1 MSSEI
6 MQETT
11 PLVECSA
18 FHRGMSVLEASLRNT
33 EDSDAIISG
42 LLKGAAEFYGA
53 SRASVVEA
61 DWDLGIGVITYEWC
75 KDGVSAQRDMLQCL
89 PMEKFP
95 RWRKALRANK
105 PVVISDLQ
113 RLEKVY
119 PDEAAFFREYGV
131 TTLLAA
137 PFSKRINQGFIAVDD
152 PTRYTDD
159 PVFLF
164 IASYAVVVELNE
176 IKQQQSLL
184 AATKA
189 SKYNPEDIH
198 VNFFGGM
205 EIISSKGTLTG
216 EDIKAD
222 QCYLLLAYLI
232 LNHKK
237 NSTVDT
243 LAEIICPYDELDSPY
258 KVVNNIVYRLR
269 RTLSVIG
276 LDKLVI
282 GKNGTFQINPNFNI
296 HTDFDR
302 FEDACI
308 QLKTEENP
316 DMRHSL
322 YHSAVDMYKGQLLP
336 RCEHELWLMQL
347 SMYYQSLYLQITK
360 GYVRLKMECKD
371 YILAQKTAIDAL
383 RFDPKDSELNMYA
396 ILAIHRGQE
405 FGRISFDYSDRDTV
419 LGKLSL
425 TAGSYLLN
433 AGMVLFGETPYND
446 LQMAVFAGTERLTF
460 LDIQREHGTIF
471 ELVDRA
477 EKYIFKN
484 IRWRVEFGSLQRK
497 EIPEIPVDA
506 VREALINSFC
516 HKEYGTG
523 QNNEVS
529 IYKDRVEIYNPGT
542 FPAGY
547 EPEDFISGR
556 ERPIRRNPLIA
567 QTLYYSKNV
576 ESFGTGLKR
585 IADACDAAGCKY
597 KFEVLKSGFVVVFY
611 RSDENFDTTGTDTTP
626 VTIPVN
632 TPDKDIRS
640 KIVSLC
646 LNAPQTREQLMQA
659 CGMKNKAHFLKAY
672 LKPMLETGEL
682 QLTVPDKPNSRN
694 QKYIAVRHTTGEVR

>member
-33 EDSDAIISG
+33 EDSDSIISG

-75 KDGVSAQRDMLQCL
+75 KDGVPAQRDMLQCL

-198 VNFFGGM
+198 INFFGGM

-237 NSTVDT
+237 NFSVDT

-282 GKNGTFQINPNFNI
+282 GKNGTFQINPNSNI

-336 RCEHELWLMQL
+336 RYEHELWLMQL
-347 SMYYQSLYLQITK
+347 SIVIQESEAKLVQEIFLRYIAGESLNELTESLRQQDIPYDE
-360 GYVRLKMECKD
+360 GRLWNKNMVAR
-371 YILAQKTAIDAL
+371 ILADIRYTGEKEYPKLIDKEQLIAANEKRSNKPQLPKKTEAQKVL
-383 RFDPKDSELNMYA
+383 RRLCGAPPSE
-396 ILAIHRGQE
+396 RVEQ
-405 FGRISFDYSDRDTV
+405 SVTD
-419 LGKLSL
+419 
-425 TAGSYLLN
+425 LLN
-433 AGMVLFGETPYND
+433 GLANCP
-446 LQMAVFAGTERLTF
+446 ER
-460 LDIQREHGTIF
+460 IQH
-471 ELVDRA
+471 
-477 EKYIFKN
+477 
-484 IRWRVEFGSLQRK
+484 
-497 EIPEIPVDA
+497 
-506 VREALINSFC
+506 
-516 HKEYGTG
+516 
-523 QNNEVS
+523 
-529 IYKDRVEIYNPGT
+529 
-542 FPAGY
+542 
-547 EPEDFISGR
+547 
-556 ERPIRRNPLIA
+556 RRSP
-567 QTLYYSKNV
+567 
-576 ESFGTGLKR
+576 
-585 IADACDAAGCKY
+585 
-597 KFEVLKSGFVVVFY
+597 
-611 RSDENFDTTGTDTTP
+611 TP
-626 VTIPVN
+626 VTY
-632 TPDKDIRS
+632 S
-640 KIVSLC
+640 KTQEALDNALEQQPIDEDTSKTLILQLAAEQYAALGDEEYETVRLRRLFSAFEC
-646 LNAPQTREQLMQA
+646 VAELNADLL
-659 CGMKNKAHFLKAY
+659 KNTVSEVLVTHQNVKLRLKNGQII
-672 LKPMLETGEL
+672 ERSDL
-682 QLTVPDKPNSRN
+682 Q
-694 QKYIAVRHTTGEVR
+694 

>member
-11 PLVECSA
+11 PLVECCA
-18 FHRGMSVLEASLRNT
+18 FHLGMSVLEASLRNT

-95 RWRKALRANK
+95 RWREALRANK

-184 AATKA
+184 AAAKA

-198 VNFFGGM
+198 INFFGGM

-237 NSTVDT
+237 NFSVDT

-322 YHSAVDMYKGQLLP
+322 YHSAVDIYKGQLLP

-371 YILAQKTAIDAL
+371 YILAQKTTIDAL

-396 ILAIHRGQE
+396 ILAMGFQ
-405 FGRISFDYSDRDTV
+405 GN
-419 LGKLSL
+419 LS
-425 TAGSYLLN
+425 
-433 AGMVLFGETPYND
+433 M
-446 LQMAVFAGTERLTF
+446 
-460 LDIQREHGTIF
+460 
-471 ELVDRA
+471 
-477 EKYIFKN
+477 
-484 IRWRVEFGSLQRK
+484 
-497 EIPEIPVDA
+497 
-506 VREALINSFC
+506 
-516 HKEYGTG
+516 
-523 QNNEVS
+523 
-529 IYKDRVEIYNPGT
+529 
-542 FPAGY
+542 
-547 EPEDFISGR
+547 
-556 ERPIRRNPLIA
+556 A
-567 QTLYYSKNV
+567 QTYY
-576 ESFGTGLKR
+576 T
-585 IADACDAAGCKY
+585 AAKPYLALEHAEVIKKY
-597 KFEVLKSGFVVVFY
+597 LHIK
-611 RSDENFDTTGTDTTP
+611 
-626 VTIPVN
+626 
-632 TPDKDIRS
+632 
-640 KIVSLC
+640 
-646 LNAPQTREQLMQA
+646 
-659 CGMKNKAHFLKAY
+659 
-672 LKPMLETGEL
+672 
-682 QLTVPDKPNSRN
+682 
-694 QKYIAVRHTTGEVR
+694 

>member
-1 MSSEI
+1 MRNEVI
-6 MQETT
+6 QETT

-18 FHRGMSVLEASLRNT
+18 FHLGMSVLEASLRNT
-33 EDSDAIISG
+33 ENSEAIISG

-75 KDGVSAQRDMLQCL
+75 KDGVPAQRDMLQCL

-198 VNFFGGM
+198 INFFGGM

-237 NSTVDT
+237 NFTVDT

-296 HTDFDR
+296 
-302 FEDACI
+302 
-308 QLKTEENP
+308 
-316 DMRHSL
+316 
-322 YHSAVDMYKGQLLP
+322 HSAVDMYKGQLLP

-396 ILAIHRGQE
+396 ILAMGFQ
-405 FGRISFDYSDRDTV
+405 GN
-419 LGKLSL
+419 LS
-425 TAGSYLLN
+425 
-433 AGMVLFGETPYND
+433 M
-446 LQMAVFAGTERLTF
+446 
-460 LDIQREHGTIF
+460 
-471 ELVDRA
+471 
-477 EKYIFKN
+477 
-484 IRWRVEFGSLQRK
+484 
-497 EIPEIPVDA
+497 
-506 VREALINSFC
+506 
-516 HKEYGTG
+516 
-523 QNNEVS
+523 
-529 IYKDRVEIYNPGT
+529 
-542 FPAGY
+542 
-547 EPEDFISGR
+547 
-556 ERPIRRNPLIA
+556 A
-567 QTLYYSKNV
+567 QTYY
-576 ESFGTGLKR
+576 T
-585 IADACDAAGCKY
+585 AAKPYLALEHAEVIKKY
-597 KFEVLKSGFVVVFY
+597 LHIK
-611 RSDENFDTTGTDTTP
+611 
-626 VTIPVN
+626 
-632 TPDKDIRS
+632 
-640 KIVSLC
+640 
-646 LNAPQTREQLMQA
+646 
-659 CGMKNKAHFLKAY
+659 
-672 LKPMLETGEL
+672 
-682 QLTVPDKPNSRN
+682 
-694 QKYIAVRHTTGEVR
+694 

>member
-1 MSSEI
+1 MGNKI

-33 EDSDAIISG
+33 EDSETIISG

-75 KDGVSAQRDMLQCL
+75 KDGVPAQRDMLQCL

-113 RLEKVY
+113 RLENVY

-164 IASYAVVVELNE
+164 IASYAVVAELNE

-198 VNFFGGM
+198 INFFGGM

-237 NSTVDT
+237 NFSVDT

-282 GKNGTFQINPNFNI
+282 GKNGTFQINPNFNKKYC
-296 HTDFDR
+296 HNSPTLD
-302 FEDACI
+302 EA
-308 QLKTEENP
+308 P
-316 DMRHSL
+316 
-322 YHSAVDMYKGQLLP
+322 
-336 RCEHELWLMQL
+336 
-347 SMYYQSLYLQITK
+347 LQ
-360 GYVRLKMECKD
+360 
-371 YILAQKTAIDAL
+371 Q
-383 RFDPKDSELNMYA
+383 A
-396 ILAIHRGQE
+396 ILAVLNTAMADKNSLIRQITAAMETELIPFPGGTMSLGDIECRLRVLEQQFQTLLEKATDDPAAYGGQFKE
-405 FGRISFDYSDRDTV
+405 ILD
-419 LGKLSL
+419 
-425 TAGSYLLN
+425 
-433 AGMVLFGETPYND
+433 E
-446 LQMAVFAGTERLTF
+446 QTF
-460 LDIQREHGTIF
+460 LK
-471 ELVDRA
+471 
-477 EKYIFKN
+477 EKRSVILAN
-484 IRWRVEFGSLQRK
+484 
-497 EIPEIPVDA
+497 
-506 VREALINSFC
+506 
-516 HKEYGTG
+516 
-523 QNNEVS
+523 NNEQTKANQR
-529 IYKDRVEIYNPGT
+529 IMD
-542 FPAGY
+542 A
-547 EPEDFISGR
+547 
-556 ERPIRRNPLIA
+556 A
-567 QTLYYSKNV
+567 QTLENASPYITEWD
-576 ESFGTGLKR
+576 ES
-585 IADACDAAGCKY
+585 
-597 KFEVLKSGFVVVFY
+597 
-611 RSDENFDTTGTDTTP
+611 
-626 VTIPVN
+626 
-632 TPDKDIRS
+632 
-640 KIVSLC
+640 
-646 LNAPQTREQLMQA
+646 
-659 CGMKNKAHFLKAY
+659 
-672 LKPMLETGEL
+672 
-682 QLTVPDKPNSRN
+682 
-694 QKYIAVRHTTGEVR
+694 AVRQLVETVKILSKDEVAVTLKGGIEICQKIMY

>member
-1 MSSEI
+1 MLFCFVHNGFPNHINRNDKESKCNTGQPAGHTQAFNAQHFATESNEYKLQRKNGKHDPNECLIAVQALKGVDVARSCIETIKGNSHHEYCEHGRLQISKINIAKQIADRLDKEDTKANEGDVQCANQNLNKHFLADNACRAGDRLVLHVFIQCRFTTKCNSSQGIHCKVNQQQLDNSEDDI
-6 MQETT
+6 LAHNRPEEAGEHSGNINRQLENQE
-11 PLVECSA
+11 L
-18 FHRGMSVLEASLRNT
+18 
-33 EDSDAIISG
+33 SDA
-42 LLKGAAEFYGA
+42 LKHCSTIQNSLSDGREVVIQNSNIASFLCNFGAAPHCKTNVRLFQCG
-53 SRASVVEA
+53 
-61 DWDLGIGVITYEWC
+61 GVINAITGHTNNKVEFLC
-75 KDGVSAQRDMLQCL
+75 DTNQSALVGRKSARNNTQMLQCL

-198 VNFFGGM
+198 INFFGGM

-237 NSTVDT
+237 NFSVDT

-322 YHSAVDMYKGQLLP
+322 YHSAVDIYKGQLLP

-396 ILAIHRGQE
+396 ILAMGFQ
-405 FGRISFDYSDRDTV
+405 GN
-419 LGKLSL
+419 LS
-425 TAGSYLLN
+425 
-433 AGMVLFGETPYND
+433 M
-446 LQMAVFAGTERLTF
+446 
-460 LDIQREHGTIF
+460 
-471 ELVDRA
+471 
-477 EKYIFKN
+477 
-484 IRWRVEFGSLQRK
+484 
-497 EIPEIPVDA
+497 
-506 VREALINSFC
+506 
-516 HKEYGTG
+516 
-523 QNNEVS
+523 
-529 IYKDRVEIYNPGT
+529 
-542 FPAGY
+542 
-547 EPEDFISGR
+547 
-556 ERPIRRNPLIA
+556 A
-567 QTLYYSKNV
+567 QTYY
-576 ESFGTGLKR
+576 T
-585 IADACDAAGCKY
+585 AAKPYLALEHAEVIKKY
-597 KFEVLKSGFVVVFY
+597 LHIK
-611 RSDENFDTTGTDTTP
+611 
-626 VTIPVN
+626 
-632 TPDKDIRS
+632 
-640 KIVSLC
+640 
-646 LNAPQTREQLMQA
+646 
-659 CGMKNKAHFLKAY
+659 
-672 LKPMLETGEL
+672 
-682 QLTVPDKPNSRN
+682 
-694 QKYIAVRHTTGEVR
+694 